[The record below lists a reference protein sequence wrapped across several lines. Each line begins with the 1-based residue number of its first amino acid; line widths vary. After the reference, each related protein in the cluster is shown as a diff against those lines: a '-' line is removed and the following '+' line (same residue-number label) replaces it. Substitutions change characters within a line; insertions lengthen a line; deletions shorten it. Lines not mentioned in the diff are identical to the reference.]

1 MYTLV
6 SAIHLNTLTDL
17 SMVSFTFFVMR
28 LIALKTL
35 VRSNGQ
41 RIKITASEFSIS
53 GLFRTTEWIGPHRCN
68 EGATN

>member
-1 MYTLV
+1 MKHHLRVYTLV

-41 RIKITASEFSIS
+41 RIKITAELSIS
-53 GLFRTTEWIGPHRCN
+53 GLFRTTE
-68 EGATN
+68 